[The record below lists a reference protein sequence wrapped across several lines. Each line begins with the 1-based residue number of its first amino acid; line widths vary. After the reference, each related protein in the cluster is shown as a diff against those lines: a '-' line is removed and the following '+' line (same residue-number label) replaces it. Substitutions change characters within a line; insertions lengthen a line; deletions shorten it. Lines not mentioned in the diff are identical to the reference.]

1 MSAISRGKKG
11 EDKVK
16 KLLREKI
23 KVYHKVINDL
33 TFINEKSEMSHQID
47 HLLIHPY
54 GVFVIETKNYYGVI
68 HSDTHDSFWLKEVKG
83 KVERIGDPLKQ
94 NKSHV
99 RMVKKYLAN
108 DIDVIPVVVFIKNN
122 APYMGDGN
130 VINYKDLLLFISSY
144 PYRRE
149 MDKKEID
156 YIYKTLKE
164 NSSKITKTEH
174 LQNIEYLKQIRKENQ
189 AEISDALESRIC
201 PRCGGSIIVS
211 SNGFKCN
218 KCDFKFKF

>member
-83 KVERIGDPLKQ
+83 
-94 NKSHV
+94 
-99 RMVKKYLAN
+99 
-108 DIDVIPVVVFIKNN
+108 
-122 APYMGDGN
+122 
-130 VINYKDLLLFISSY
+130 
-144 PYRRE
+144 
-149 MDKKEID
+149 
-156 YIYKTLKE
+156 
-164 NSSKITKTEH
+164 
-174 LQNIEYLKQIRKENQ
+174 
-189 AEISDALESRIC
+189 
-201 PRCGGSIIVS
+201 
-211 SNGFKCN
+211 
-218 KCDFKFKF
+218 